1 MPTSTW
7 FRLNPAKRER
17 VLQAAQR
24 EFGEHGYSTGSLN
37 TIAREADIAKG
48 SLFQYFDDKLEF
60 FTYVAEET
68 AKRIRDE
75 IVKGIAGSDFDQPFT
90 HWLGD
95 MCCLWADYFAAH
107 PLERAVTAAM
117 HLEIDNTVRV
127 LVREPSNLHY
137 RESITPLLAGW
148 RDRGEIR
155 PDLDDEAAL
164 ALLMLVLPHLALAP
178 YYDGL
183 DPVLGLRGKTPEE
196 QYPII
201 RSFVA
206 TLTPMFEAPRL

>member
-7 FRLNPAKRER
+7 FRLNPDKRER

-24 EFGEHGYSTGSLN
+24 EFGAHGYSTGSLN

-48 SLFQYFDDKLEF
+48 SLFQYFADKLEF

-68 AKRIRDE
+68 ARRIRDE
-75 IVKGIAGSDFDQPFT
+75 MEAGIAASDFDQSFT

-95 MCCLWADYFAAH
+95 VCCLWADYFSAH

-117 HLEIDNTVRV
+117 HLEIDNTVRT
-127 LVREPSNLHY
+127 LVREPSNQHY
-137 RESITPLLAGW
+137 RESIIPLLARW
-148 RDRGEIR
+148 RERGEIR
-155 PDLDDEAAL
+155 TDLDDAAAL
-164 ALLMLVLPHLALAP
+164 GLLMLVLPHLALAP

-183 DPVLGLRGKTPEE
+183 DPVQGLRGKSPEE

-206 TLTPMFEAPRL
+206 TLAPIFEAKH